1 MDLLLLLLVDIQ
13 LWLMKLV
20 TFVQEMLTTLKRK
33 ELTFMNKF
41 KFGPRMIVLFP
52 NNFNIVL
59 KIYGAWE
66 WLCIFVYS

>member
-1 MDLLLLLLVDIQ
+1 
-13 LWLMKLV
+13 
-20 TFVQEMLTTLKRK
+20 
-33 ELTFMNKF
+33 MNKF